1 MSSANACLTC
11 GACCS
16 SFRVS
21 FYWGEATG
29 APNGYVPS
37 ELTEAG
43 FHPHLICMQGTNQQQ
58 PRCVALE
65 GEIGQNVSCS
75 IYADRPSPCR
85 EFAVS
90 VDGSNPSCDKARSRF
105 GLLPLIAVIEVA

>member
-1 MSSANACLTC
+1 MSLANACLTC

-43 FHPHLICMQGTNQQQ
+43 FHPHLLCMQGTNQQQ
-58 PRCVALE
+58 RALRGVAGRNWAKRQLYYL
-65 GEIGQNVSCS
+65 C
-75 IYADRPSPCR
+75 
-85 EFAVS
+85 
-90 VDGSNPSCDKARSRF
+90 
-105 GLLPLIAVIEVA
+105 